1 MYMYI
6 CIMYIYIIIYICI
19 MFYNIVL
26 VSAIDQHESAIGVH
40 MAPPS

>member
-1 MYMYI
+1 
-6 CIMYIYIIIYICI
+6 

-40 MAPPS
+40 MAPPSWNSLPPPTPSHISRLS